1 VSKAFLSRF
10 TPSLMSPEM
19 LEAIFVQREKLAQR
33 TVDQIRD
40 SVLTQTKHYSL
51 LVGPRGIGKTHFVS
65 LMYYRIKK
73 LEELQSRLV
82 IAWLHEDGYAIGSF
96 LDLLLQ
102 IFQGIFKENKD
113 KALQEKV
120 QAIYSLSSQ
129 EAEAVALRLLKDYL
143 DKRTLLLLIEN
154 LDEVFKGLGE
164 EGQQKLRSA
173 LQENSFC
180 TILATSPALFNGV
193 ALQTFPFYGFFR
205 IQHLEGLS
213 LEEATNLLLKIAE
226 VQGDEELVQFLSTGL
241 GQDRVRVVHELA
253 GGSHRVFVVFSQFLT
268 KKTLDELVNAVLE
281 MLDDLTPYYQAR
293 MSYLSPQQRKIIDF
307 LASRGRPIPV
317 KDIAQYCFIT
327 HQTAS
332 GQLKDLQEKVYVSS
346 EALGRES
353 WYELREPLMR
363 HCLEVK
369 KNRGEPVRLLVDFLR
384 IWYSRDELEKRIQ
397 ELPENSFLDRTDL
410 QKVVYEWE
418 VFSLDS
424 LAFLNLIAIKTLKVF
439 AELAFKAQLS
449 EMIYWQS
456 VWSELGEK
464 HDEFQIPLR
473 LMNAAIQFLKGN
485 RNKRALMEL
494 PIEERRIVQEWFK
507 EKP

>member
-1 VSKAFLSRF
+1 
-10 TPSLMSPEM
+10 MSPEM

-65 LMYYRIKK
+65 LIYYRIKK

-82 IAWLHEDGYAIGSF
+82 ISWLHEDGYAIGSF

-102 IFQGIFKENKD
+102 IFQGIFEENKD

-120 QAIYSLSSQ
+120 KAIYSLSPQ
-129 EAEAVALRLLKDYL
+129 EAEAVALRLLKEYL
-143 DKRTLLLLIEN
+143 DKCTLLLLIEN
-154 LDEVFKGLGE
+154 LDEVFKGLSE

-180 TILATSPALFNGV
+180 TILATSPVLFNGV
-193 ALQTFPFYGFFR
+193 ASQTLPFYGFFR

-226 VQGDEELVQFLSTGL
+226 AQGNEDLAKFLATGL
-241 GQDRVRVVHELA
+241 GEDRVRVVHELA

-268 KKTLDELVNAVLE
+268 EKTLDELVNAVME
-281 MLDDLTPYYQAR
+281 ILDDLTPYYQAR
-293 MSYLSPQQRKIIDF
+293 MSYVSPQQRKIIDF
-307 LASRGRPIPV
+307 LASRGRPVPV
-317 KDIAQYCFIT
+317 KEIAQYCFIT
-327 HQTAS
+327 NQTTS
-332 GQLKDLQEKVYVSS
+332 SQLKDLQEKGYVSS
-346 EALGRES
+346 ESLGRES

-369 KNRGEPVRLLVDFLR
+369 KNRGESVRLLVSFLR
-384 IWYSRDELEKRIQ
+384 GWYTRDELEGKIKG
-397 ELPENSFLDRTDL
+397 LPENSFSDREYL
-410 QKVVYEWE
+410 QKMAYGWDI
-418 VFSLDS
+418 FPQNPSASLGMIAKKILKIFED
-424 LAFLNLIAIKTLKVF
+424 LASKEALL
-439 AELAFKAQLS
+439 
-449 EMIYWQS
+449 EMVYWQS
-456 VWSELGEK
+456 VWTELGEK

-473 LMNAAIQFLKGN
+473 LMNAAVQFLKGN

-494 PIEERRIVQEWFK
+494 PIEERRIVREWFK
-507 EKP
+507 EKPK